1 MENNTFYC
9 GRGYDIPYADFME
22 LINVCFNFTTPEQKF
37 EGLLT
42 KCYREHYRPQDQNYV
57 VIDENGTLTTAVGA
71 YDHEITVCGRVIP
84 CRGIGNVG
92 VHPDHRSKGHMK
104 LAMNKALEDM
114 KKDGIVLSTLGGR
127 RQRYQYFGFDKAG
140 PQYVFNVSRANIHHI
155 YGDFSSPYNI
165 SLVTD
170 PADPIIDE
178 IIRITEKCPF
188 IPIRAREK
196 YLDIANSWK
205 ARLLV
210 FTDPADNDR
219 FVGYC
224 IMDKNNSLSEIR
236 TDRDIDFMNAVRSVF
251 AYLDDG
257 FSINIP
263 SFDIAYASAL
273 SLIAEGHTYGSS
285 MMYCILNYAKAVDAF
300 MALKLTY
307 ASLPDGKLT
316 MKIHGYA
323 GDETISVT
331 VKDGIHTV
339 ESVSDDTSADLEL
352 SHLEATEL
360 LFCTVSP
367 SREIKSPLI
376 RAWFPLPIYMYRA
389 DEV

>member
-1 MENNTFYC
+1 MENNIYC
-9 GRGYDIPYADFME
+9 GRGYDLPYADFME

-37 EGLLT
+37 EGLLL
-42 KCYREHYRPQDQNYV
+42 KCYREEYRPQDQNYV
-57 VIDENGTLTTAVGA
+57 VIENGVATAAVGA
-71 YDHEITVCGRVIP
+71 YDHEITVCGRNIP

-92 VHPDHRSKGHMK
+92 VHPDHRSKGYMK
-104 LAMNKALEDM
+104 IAMNKALEDM

-140 PQYVFNVSRANIHHI
+140 PQYVFTISRDNIRHV
-155 YGDFSSPYNI
+155 YGDFSSPYEVSFI
-165 SLVTD
+165 TD
-170 PADPIIDE
+170 PADPVIDD
-178 IIRITEKCPF
+178 ILRISAKCPF
-188 IPIRAREK
+188 NPVRPREK

-210 FTDPADNDR
+210 FTDPSDNGL

-224 IMDKNNSLSEIR
+224 VMDKNNSLSEIR
-236 TDRDIDFMNAVRSVF
+236 TDRDEDFMKAIRSVF
-251 AYLDDG
+251 AYLNEG

-273 SLIAEGHTYGSS
+273 SLIAEWHTYGSS
-285 MMYCILNYAKAVDAF
+285 MMYNILNYTKAIDAF

-316 MKIHGYA
+316 LKIHGFA
-323 GDETISVT
+323 GDETISIA
-331 VKDGIHTV
+331 VKNGAHTV
-339 ESVSDDTSADLEL
+339 EAVSGDTPADLEL

-367 SREIKSPLI
+367 AREIKDPLV